1 MENIPLIEKT
11 FDVPLIWAQ
20 KIEYYRNGEL
30 VKRYS
35 KNCEVVKIGEP
46 VGPFLTGAE
55 AGRAVGISK
64 LTSIPVSYEKSLIL
78 NGFDFYSDGKQEVT
92 FHMPNVRYAKE
103 NNLLQQAK
111 PMTVEVMMD
120 NMKLCGFNV
129 VSHDEY
135 YGAHT
140 KFTTKCC
147 NVDCDNTT
155 KKQYNTFVSEER
167 LPLCSSCSA
176 LIGARNKKRPI
187 VAFKDSERIEFESV
201 ARAGKHL
208 NIAQQTVYNLVKNGN
223 THSSGYRFEFLD

>member
-1 MENIPLIEKT
+1 MLNS
-11 FDVPLIWAQ
+11 V
-20 KIEYYRNGEL
+20 
-30 VKRYS
+30 
-35 KNCEVVKIGEP
+35 
-46 VGPFLTGAE
+46 
-55 AGRAVGISK
+55 
-64 LTSIPVSYEKSLIL
+64 SIPVSSNKSLTL
-78 NGFDFYSDGKQEVT
+78 NGYDFYSSGKQEIT

-111 PMTVEVMMD
+111 PMTIEVMMN
-120 NMKLCGFNV
+120 NMNLCGFNV

-155 KKQYNTFVSEER
+155 KKQYNTFISEER
-167 LPLCSSCSA
+167 LPLCDSCA
-176 LIGARNKKRPI
+176 KLINAKNKKRPI